1 VAQPR
6 PSLLSDALAIIP
18 RLRQA
23 DINEIRATTGLSP
36 EPVLLAALSRSLTLV
51 SNSGEPVGFCGI
63 DPAEDP
69 MLGYVWMV
77 ATDRLVKYQREF
89 IRESRKWLDEAHEEY
104 PMLGNFVDA
113 RNTLHIRWLDWM
125 GFHFIN
131 RFEEWGFERRPF
143 LQFVRIK

>member
-1 VAQPR
+1 
-6 PSLLSDALAIIP
+6 
-18 RLRQA
+18 
-23 DINEIRATTGLSP
+23 
-36 EPVLLAALSRSLTLV
+36 
-51 SNSGEPVGFCGI
+51 
-63 DPAEDP
+63 